1 MILAEIVLSSAW
13 RRGEVWPT
21 FSAAAKPRNL
31 RSLQRV
37 TRPDPAPRKAEIQT
51 IAPSGQAATADK
63 VPQRPKLIYAR
74 SGNGKFHAIEM
85 VWPLVCRRLE
95 GCPNINSSQ
104 LFEELCVQFPGRF
117 NPWQLKTLTK
127 RVKVLRQDARARSVV
142 IAWSTL
148 AKLLRWSVVLRH
160 RTKCIAI
167 SRRLTRR

>member
-1 MILAEIVLSSAW
+1 
-13 RRGEVWPT
+13 
-21 FSAAAKPRNL
+21 
-31 RSLQRV
+31 V
-37 TRPDPAPRKAEIQT
+37 TRPDPAPRKAETQT
-51 IAPSGQAATADK
+51 VAPSGQAATADK

-148 AKLLRWSVVLRH
+148 AKLVRWSVVLRH

-167 SRRLTRR
+167 SRCLTRR